1 MGPRGDDDSQLLSQR
16 GLIAG
21 IRKAVCG
28 ETYWLGPATPLIG
41 ISTSRLFLYKATGHC
56 FHPIAGDWKDPKM
69 ALETIDMTRARE
81 GLRSALEQERPMLV
95 DLRDRVREFEIHELG
110 YRRCYAISPVA
121 TDGGENRL
129 TFEPFNLEILRVVD
143 SDGRERFQKILP
155 LSGGPGIFRAAFD
168 RTFPDHVPLLAEF
181 LERLDVRYDELS
193 YLLNPD
199 RTAGDLRS
207 AVQPFRDI
215 VEWAVLLDIAWK
227 PGQTKALVIR
237 DGLLRSLALR
247 KEILPKLGRSFEE
260 AYREKGSLLVGV
272 AKRSKVLN
280 YLSLALAL
288 EGTLRKSYP
297 CFCDVP
303 KEIEREAH
311 PVDEIC
317 VLLGGD
323 FVEGVGIFPGQAW
336 EVDSSDYDQ
345 EILEYLAETAKSSF
359 PTPGYPEPLIRAHEG
374 AVLHGMEMA
383 VLEDMFIEELL
394 RNQPGNDAD
403 KTFEHVAIG
412 RGLLKGGWK
421 EYG

>member
-1 MGPRGDDDSQLLSQR
+1 MRRGR
-16 GLIAG
+16 
-21 IRKAVCG
+21 
-28 ETYWLGPATPLIG
+28 
-41 ISTSRLFLYKATGHC
+41 RL
-56 FHPIAGDWKDPKM
+56 
-69 ALETIDMTRARE
+69 ALETLDLKQVRE
-81 GLRSALEQERPMLV
+81 QLQRALEVERPLLAA
-95 DLRDRVREFEIHELG
+95 LRDQVRGFGIHEIG
-110 YRRCYAISPVA
+110 YRQCYAISPVA

-143 SDGRERFQKILP
+143 SDGLERFQKILP

-181 LERLDVRYDELS
+181 LERLDVKYDELS
-193 YLLNPD
+193 YLLSPD
-199 RTAGDLRS
+199 RSAGDLRS

-215 VEWAVLLDIAWK
+215 VEWAVLLDIAWN

-297 CFCDVP
+297 CFCEVP

-311 PVDEIC
+311 RQWRSWLEEHTIGRLHLAKLVEEPDGLILPVDI
-317 VLLGGD
+317 
-323 FVEGVGIFPGQAW
+323 
-336 EVDSSDYDQ
+336 
-345 EILEYLAETAKSSF
+345 
-359 PTPGYPEPLIRAHEG
+359 PEWLMP
-374 AVLHGMEMA
+374 
-383 VLEDMFIEELL
+383 
-394 RNQPGNDAD
+394 
-403 KTFEHVAIG
+403 
-412 RGLLKGGWK
+412 
-421 EYG
+421 

>member
-81 GLRSALEQERPMLV
+81 GLRSAVEQERAMLA
-95 DLRDRVREFEIHELG
+95 DLRGRVREFEIHELG

-168 RTFPDHVPLLAEF
+168 QTFPDHVPLLAQF
-181 LERLDVRYDELS
+181 LERLDVGYDELS

-215 VEWAVLLDIAWK
+215 VEWAVLLDIAWN

-280 YLSLALAL
+280 YLSLALASKGPFANPIL
-288 EGTLRKSYP
+288 VSVTCPRRLSARLIGSGEVGSRNTPS
-297 CFCDVP
+297 
-303 KEIEREAH
+303 
-311 PVDEIC
+311 VDC
-317 VLLGGD
+317 TSRNLWRSRMGS
-323 FVEGVGIFPGQAW
+323 FSPSIFPSGSCR
-336 EVDSSDYDQ
+336 VGRRSSSISPKPRSPLSPRPAIRNLSSALMRARCSTGWRWRSWKTCSSRSYC
-345 EILEYLAETAKSSF
+345 EISPGTTPIKPSSMW
-359 PTPGYPEPLIRAHEG
+359 RSA
-374 AVLHGMEMA
+374 AV
-383 VLEDMFIEELL
+383 F
-394 RNQPGNDAD
+394 
-403 KTFEHVAIG
+403 
-412 RGLLKGGWK
+412 
-421 EYG
+421 

>member
-1 MGPRGDDDSQLLSQR
+1 
-16 GLIAG
+16 
-21 IRKAVCG
+21 
-28 ETYWLGPATPLIG
+28 
-41 ISTSRLFLYKATGHC
+41 
-56 FHPIAGDWKDPKM
+56 M

-95 DLRDRVREFEIHELG
+95 DLRDRVREFDVHELG

-143 SDGRERFQKILP
+143 SDGLERFQKILP

-215 VEWAVLLDIAWK
+215 VEWAVLLDIAWN
-227 PGQTKALVIR
+227 PGQSKALVIR

-247 KEILPKLGRSFEE
+247 K
-260 AYREKGSLLVGV
+260 
-272 AKRSKVLN
+272 
-280 YLSLALAL
+280 
-288 EGTLRKSYP
+288 
-297 CFCDVP
+297 
-303 KEIEREAH
+303 
-311 PVDEIC
+311 
-317 VLLGGD
+317 
-323 FVEGVGIFPGQAW
+323 
-336 EVDSSDYDQ
+336 